1 MTVTRN
7 MEDVQNFLQENPNI
21 REENKIIGSFFH
33 GNNIFILTNE
43 EEQKEED
50 CNYNNDENP
59 SIYVFGCEDIDDDDN
74 NNNINEP
81 QGTME
86 TAIYWESQEA
96 LLQEIL
102 EQYRLIGS
110 KVREGITRNVERARE
125 GNICECS
132 NPKVG
137 ASCAKCFRKR
147 VVHHL
152 CEKGFNASLCTSKWN
167 HTSKMPGGR
176 HEYIEVI
183 ASTQGRKKKVP
194 LLIELEFRDEFKMAK
209 ACKEY
214 SKLISQLPEVFIGKS
229 EHLNAIVRLMCD
241 AAKRSTAQQRIH
253 LGPWRK
259 RNFMQMKWSSY
270 NSEKRIDNQIT
281 LSKLRQEALL
291 SDVRPAGLEFAAGT
305 AVKVA

>member
-1 MTVTRN
+1 
-7 MEDVQNFLQENPNI
+7 MEDVQNPN
-21 REENKIIGSFFH
+21 NKEGNKNIIGSLFN
-33 GNNIFILTNE
+33 GNNIFMLTN
-43 EEQKEED
+43 
-50 CNYNNDENP
+50 P
-59 SIYVFGCEDIDDDDN
+59 SSYVFGSEDEDEDEDDDDDDN
-74 NNNINEP
+74 D
-81 QGTME
+81 TME
-86 TAIYWESQEA
+86 TAIYWESQQA

-102 EQYRLIGS
+102 KQYRLIGS
-110 KVREGITRNVERARE
+110 KVREGITRNVEGARE
-125 GNICECS
+125 GNVCECS

-137 ASCAKCFRKR
+137 GSSCAKCFRRR

-152 CEKGFNASLCTSKWN
+152 SQKGFNATLCTSKWN

-183 ASTQGRKKKVP
+183 ASTQGRKKKVS

-209 ACKEY
+209 TCKEY

-259 RNFMQMKWSSY
+259 RNFMQMKWSA
-270 NSEKRIDNQIT
+270 NSEKRPVVVHIDYQIT
-281 LSKLRQEALL
+281 LSKLKQEVLL
-291 SDVRPAGLEFAAGT
+291 SDVRPASLEFPAGT

>member
-1 MTVTRN
+1 
-7 MEDVQNFLQENPNI
+7 MEDVQNPNMK
-21 REENKIIGSFFH
+21 EGNKNIIGSLFN

-43 EEQKEED
+43 EEKDD
-50 CNYNNDENP
+50 CNDESP
-59 SIYVFGCEDIDDDDN
+59 SSYVLGCENDD
-74 NNNINEP
+74 NEP

-102 EQYRLIGS
+102 EQYKLIGS
-110 KVREGITRNVERARE
+110 KVRQGIIRNVERARE

-132 NPKVG
+132 NHKIGGP
-137 ASCAKCFRKR
+137 CAKCFRR
-147 VVHHL
+147 RLVHHL
-152 CEKGFNASLCTSKWN
+152 SEKGFNASLCTSKWN
-167 HTSKMPGGR
+167 HTPKMPGGR

-194 LLIELEFRDEFKMAK
+194 LLIELEFQDEFKMAK

-241 AAKRSTAQQRIH
+241 AAKRSTAEQRIH

-259 RNFMQMKWSSY
+259 RNFMQMKWSA
-270 NSEKRIDNQIT
+270 NSEKRPVVHIDNQIT
-281 LSKLRQEALL
+281 LYKLRQEVLL

>member
-1 MTVTRN
+1 MTITRK
-7 MEDVQNFLQENPNI
+7 MEVVQNPN
-21 REENKIIGSFFH
+21 NKEGNKNIIGSLFN
-33 GNNIFILTNE
+33 GNNIFMLTN
-43 EEQKEED
+43 
-50 CNYNNDENP
+50 P
-59 SIYVFGCEDIDDDDN
+59 SSYVFGSDDDDDN
-74 NNNINEP
+74 DNE
-81 QGTME
+81 TME
-86 TAIYWESQEA
+86 TAIYWESQQA

-110 KVREGITRNVERARE
+110 KVREGITRNVEGARE
-125 GNICECS
+125 GNVCECS

-137 ASCAKCFRKR
+137 GSSCAKCFRRR

-152 CEKGFNASLCTSKWN
+152 SQKGFNATLCTSKWN

-183 ASTQGRKKKVP
+183 ASTQGRKKKVS

-209 ACKEY
+209 TCKEY

-259 RNFMQMKWSSY
+259 RNFMQMKWSA
-270 NSEKRIDNQIT
+270 NSEKRHVVVHIDYQIT
-281 LSKLRQEALL
+281 LSKLRQEVLL
-291 SDVRPAGLEFAAGT
+291 GDVRPASLEFPAGT